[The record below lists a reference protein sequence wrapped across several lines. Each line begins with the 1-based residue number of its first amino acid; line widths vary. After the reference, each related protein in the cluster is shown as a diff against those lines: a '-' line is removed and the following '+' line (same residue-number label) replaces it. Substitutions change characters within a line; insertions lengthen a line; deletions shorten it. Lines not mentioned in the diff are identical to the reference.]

1 MFKVINGT
9 KPLNKH
15 DLYYNAYLR
24 LLENYRNNQQQ
35 DIKPIMKKFIYLGTK
50 VVIHKEKHKS
60 LSKEL
65 LEYDFT
71 FVNLIKSMM
80 SNLTPNE
87 FINIFPITKDYDGN
101 RWQSKD
107 YFYTMDYIRQMNS
120 NEPIGEKINEFL
132 WEYHNWNIS
141 MFVVNMMS
149 IASDLRRLD
158 TGKGIMEEFCD
169 ENNIKTYTL
178 HTNNQGKQFLI
189 DNETGKKTKVKRSAK
204 HLKVIKGS

>member
-1 MFKVINGT
+1 
-9 KPLNKH
+9 
-15 DLYYNAYLR
+15 
-24 LLENYRNNQQQ
+24 
-35 DIKPIMKKFIYLGTK
+35 
-50 VVIHKEKHKS
+50 
-60 LSKEL
+60 
-65 LEYDFT
+65 
-71 FVNLIKSMM
+71 M